1 MKGKSGLHCMIP
13 SLLIIAAVI
22 FTLNTGF
29 PSPEALAAGN
39 TASAA
44 VKQPSSK
51 TATKTLK
58 KDTGSKKST
67 SPYKAKGDLSK
78 CADGTYYGSAR
89 GYAGNIR
96 VRVVI
101 KDHKMISIDVVEV
114 EADDAPYVAKAKK
127 GVISAMLK
135 TQSLSVD
142 AVSGATYSSNGIIKA
157 VENAIAKAS
166 GKSVNDKKSGT
177 KKKKPSRKH
186 DTSLDGSKFR
196 DGVYTGTGTGF
207 NGRITVS
214 VTISGGKITKISV
227 INNEGDDKPYLDKAS
242 KGVVARILSTQNT
255 KVDAVSGATY
265 SSNGIIEAV
274 EKALKKAA
282 IKPGTDDPK
291 DPEMPTEPDKP
302 SEPDTPS
309 GPDEPEDG
317 LYIDGTYEGFARG
330 FKGFMYVSV
339 LIENSRI
346 TSIDITKTQDDE
358 PFLTKAKTLIKTII
372 SRQTTEGV
380 DAVSGAT
387 YSSNGILD
395 SVKKALDKARKS
407 EQDAGSSGST
417 GGSTDAE

>member
-67 SPYKAKGDLSK
+67 SPDKAKGDLSK

>member
-51 TATKTLK
+51 TATKPLK

-114 EADDAPYVAKAKK
+114 EADDAPYVAKAQK

-166 GKSVNDKKSGT
+166 GKSVNDKKSSA

>member
-142 AVSGATYSSNGIIKA
+142 TVSGATYSSNGIIKA
-157 VENAIAKAS
+157 VENAIARAS

>member
-157 VENAIAKAS
+157 VENAIARAS
-166 GKSVNDKKSGT
+166 GNKAV
-177 KKKKPSRKH
+177 RKRNSH
-186 DTSLDGSKFR
+186 
-196 DGVYTGTGTGF
+196 
-207 NGRITVS
+207 RIN
-214 VTISGGKITKISV
+214 TILPLT
-227 INNEGDDKPYLDKAS
+227 A
-242 KGVVARILSTQNT
+242 
-255 KVDAVSGATY
+255 AVSGMA
-265 SSNGIIEAV
+265 SIQAPV
-274 EKALKKAA
+274 Q
-282 IKPGTDDPK
+282 
-291 DPEMPTEPDKP
+291 
-302 SEPDTPS
+302 
-309 GPDEPEDG
+309 
-317 LYIDGTYEGFARG
+317 
-330 FKGFMYVSV
+330 VS
-339 LIENSRI
+339 
-346 TSIDITKTQDDE
+346 T
-358 PFLTKAKTLIKTII
+358 
-372 SRQTTEGV
+372 
-380 DAVSGAT
+380 
-387 YSSNGILD
+387 
-395 SVKKALDKARKS
+395 
-407 EQDAGSSGST
+407 AG
-417 GGSTDAE
+417 

>member
-157 VENAIAKAS
+157 VENAIARAS

-242 KGVVARILSTQNT
+242 KGVVARILRTQNT

-309 GPDEPEDG
+309 GPDEPDDG

>member
-166 GKSVNDKKSGT
+166 GKSVNDKKSGA
-177 KKKKPSRKH
+177 KKKKPSHKH
-186 DTSLDGSKFR
+186 DSSLDGSSFR

-207 NGRITVS
+207 NGKITVS
-214 VTISGGKITKISV
+214 VTVSGGRITKIT
-227 INNEGDDKPYLDKAS
+227 IIKNEGDDKPYLDKAS
-242 KGVVARILSTQNT
+242 KGVVARILSAQNT

-265 SSNGIIEAV
+265 SSSGIIEAV

-317 LYIDGTYEGFARG
+317 LYIDGAYEGFARG

>member
-157 VENAIAKAS
+157 VENAIARAS

-242 KGVVARILSTQNT
+242 KGVVARILRTQNT

-291 DPEMPTEPDKP
+291 DPETPT
-302 SEPDTPS
+302 EPDTPS
-309 GPDEPEDG
+309 GPDEPEEG

>member
-186 DTSLDGSKFR
+186 DASLDGSKFR

>member
-142 AVSGATYSSNGIIKA
+142 TVSGATYSSNGIIKA
-157 VENAIAKAS
+157 VENAIARAS

-227 INNEGDDKPYLDKAS
+227 INNEGDNKPYLDKAS

>member
-127 GVISAMLK
+127 GVISAMLR
-135 TQSLSVD
+135 TQSISVD

-166 GKSVNDKKSGT
+166 GKSGSGKQSGT
-177 KKKKPSRKH
+177 KKKQPSHKH
-186 DTSLDGSKFR
+186 DSSLDGSSFR

-207 NGRITVS
+207 NGKITVS
-214 VTISGGKITKISV
+214 VTVSGGRITKIT
-227 INNEGDDKPYLDKAS
+227 IIKNEGDDKPYLDKAS

>member
-186 DTSLDGSKFR
+186 DASLDGSKFR

-309 GPDEPEDG
+309 GPDEPEEG

>member
-142 AVSGATYSSNGIIKA
+142 SVSGATYSSNGIIKA
-157 VENAIAKAS
+157 VENAIARAS